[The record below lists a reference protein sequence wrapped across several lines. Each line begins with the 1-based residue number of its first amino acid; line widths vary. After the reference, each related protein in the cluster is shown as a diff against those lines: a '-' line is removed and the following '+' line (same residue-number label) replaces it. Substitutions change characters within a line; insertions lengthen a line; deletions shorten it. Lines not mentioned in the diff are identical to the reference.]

1 MTGNHI
7 IIAIIH
13 VMKYHKRFEKPY
25 IFLVT
30 LSANSQGSLEIALP
44 MVVRNSKSLYKC
56 LHVFYCFLLFSHRF
70 KLSMFPSTWGF
81 HGFQRFPISKFFKVT
96 PPHIQK
102 TRPQFLE
109 ELLSLIKSNLT
120 PQYCGKRNSKPA
132 QYPTYLTGGRFTSS
146 HC

>member
-56 LHVFYCFLLFSHRF
+56 LHVFYCFLLFSIVF
-70 KLSMFPSTWGF
+70 SSFQAVDVSINLGFPWV
-81 HGFQRFPISKFFKVT
+81 SKVS
-96 PPHIQK
+96 HLQVL
-102 TRPQFLE
+102 Q
-109 ELLSLIKSNLT
+109 
-120 PQYCGKRNSKPA
+120 GHA
-132 QYPTYLTGGRFTSS
+132 SS
-146 HC
+146 HSENKAAIP